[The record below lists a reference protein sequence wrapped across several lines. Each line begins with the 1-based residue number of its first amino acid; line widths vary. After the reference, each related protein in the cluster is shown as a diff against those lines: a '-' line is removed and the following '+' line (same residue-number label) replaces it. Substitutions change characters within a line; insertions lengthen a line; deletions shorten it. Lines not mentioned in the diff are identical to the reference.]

1 MAHKHHLKRLKL
13 RKLLLCGTAALALYA
28 GLAQAGG
35 LAEPVMDP
43 AVVEAKTTS
52 SAGIVIPILLLIL
65 VAAALA
71 SGGGNGG
78 GEVIQVS
85 DRRIKTDC
93 QWIGLTKDALPVWR
107 YRYIGTPQVFEGVM
121 AQDVAMRRPDAAV
134 TLPNGIMAVD
144 YAKLGLTLR
153 HVA

>member
-1 MAHKHHLKRLKL
+1 M
-13 RKLLLCGTAALALYA
+13 LLGGTAALALSA
-28 GLAQAGG
+28 GIAQAGG

-43 AVVEAKTTS
+43 AVVEAKTAS
-52 SAGIVIPILLLIL
+52 SAGIVIPLLLL
-65 VAAALA
+65 VLIAAALA
-71 SGGGNGG
+71 GGGGSDSG
-78 GEVIQVS
+78 GEVFQAS

-93 QWIGLTKDALPVWR
+93 QWVGLTKDALPVWR

-121 AQDVAMRRPDAAV
+121 AQDVAMRRPEAAV
-134 TLPNGIMAVD
+134 TLPNGMMAVN